1 LINSTLEGAKEEI
14 RSLLENLFKTVTDA
28 LSQSMKAFED
38 LDSDLA
44 EAVAAISDD
53 VEHIYHTLEDLSYN
67 AITSFQPRDIELR
80 RFIAYL
86 NTANGLHSVG
96 RFATKIGEIVT
107 LCEGLDHFK
116 ELETLPYLEEL
127 AIAALN
133 ISIHAVL
140 EENLAEIDE
149 LEKMEAQSDNE
160 SAEMFQEIAEHLS
173 NRHDIST
180 IAMYYVIVGRYF
192 ERASD
197 QAINIAESAVYL
209 VTGERKKLGLAYEGI
224 DDITDLALDI

>member
-1 LINSTLEGAKEEI
+1 MNSTMEGVKAEI
-14 RSLLENLFKTVTDA
+14 RGLLETLFKTVADA

-38 LDSDLA
+38 LDGELA
-44 EAVAAISDD
+44 EAVAAIYEN
-53 VEHIYHTLEDLSYN
+53 VEDIYHRLEDMSYN
-67 AITSFQPRDIELR
+67 AITSFQPRDSELR
-80 RFIAYL
+80 RFIAYI
-86 NTANGLHSVG
+86 NTSNGLHNVG

-116 ELETLPYLEEL
+116 ELETLPYLSEL

-133 ISIHAVL
+133 ISIHAIL
-140 EENLAEIDE
+140 DENLAEIDE
-149 LEKMEAQSDNE
+149 LEKLEAQSDSE
-160 SAEMFQEIAEHLS
+160 SADMFQEIAEYLS
-173 NRHDIST
+173 NRRDIGT

-224 DDITDLALDI
+224 DDITDLALDM